1 MNITHRAYREA
12 FHAEEPDSF
21 FPFLDAFTNPERS
34 LPAELSTDS
43 KVYKHVVDAAI
54 AEGYLSEPGELASL
68 DLSLALHATLPKLEA
83 AYRFYADAYPGHV
96 QCDGNSWVDW
106 YGEAVCDVS
115 TLRRLVQEELIDAPS
130 APDSPVNR

>member
-1 MNITHRAYREA
+1 MNATDRAYREA

-21 FPFLDAFTNPERS
+21 FPFLDAFTNPERF

-43 KVYKHVVDAAI
+43 EVYKFVVDAAI
-54 AEGYLSEPGELASL
+54 AEGYMSEPGELASL
-68 DLSLALHATLPKLEA
+68 DLSLALHAALPKLEA
-83 AYRFYADAYPGHV
+83 AYRFYADAYPDHV
-96 QCDGNSWVDW
+96 QCNGNSWVDW

-130 APDSPVNR
+130 ASDSPVNR